1 MQHLKKKPLRAG
13 KVQVRID
20 KLQILPSGQDLVV
33 AAQFCIPQAWD
44 FTHLLDS
51 CGQVYLRGAP
61 QFDTKTGTI
70 RISNVHYDIATEN
83 LMLRMMRA
91 LAGNELGKGLE
102 QNLVFDESK
111 QISKLKTDIAAA
123 LAKPQGRGIAL
134 TGKIDS
140 FGEPKVSWTKDGL
153 LALLTAKGTLTAKL
167 NMKGLE

>member
-1 MQHLKKKPLRAG
+1 
-13 KVQVRID
+13 
-20 KLQILPSGQDLVV
+20 
-33 AAQFCIPQAWD
+33 
-44 FTHLLDS
+44 
-51 CGQVYLRGAP
+51 
-61 QFDTKTGTI
+61 
-70 RISNVHYDIATEN
+70 
-83 LMLRMMRA
+83 MLRMMRA